1 MLENIMKTKRNI
13 YRISTLWLLLL
24 LMCGLLSWSAIKST
38 RVVRL
43 DAIMRVTDQ
52 TLSPEN
58 RDSMTFAVV
67 SDPHAGDSY
76 QDYEKLI
83 GIVHEVSASGA
94 DYVLLLGD
102 YTATPASIDNIAQ
115 HRARVAKILGGFGGI
130 PTIAVLGNYESWSDP
145 NKWVSELQASGLTVL
160 QNKVSPVLS
169 KNGTVCFRGLGD
181 AFTDKLR
188 FTSFPDSCDGLLRIT
203 LTHDPAG
210 AFSSGIQG
218 IIFAGHTHCG
228 QIKLPLIGSLWIPS
242 EAPIKATCGLYED
255 TIRTLWV
262 SSGVGTS
269 ILPVRFGAQANW
281 DFVTIQPE
289 ETVYKSERQ

>member
-1 MLENIMKTKRNI
+1 MKTKANI
-13 YRISTLWLLLL
+13 YRILPVWLLLL
-24 LMCGLLSWSAIKST
+24 PVCGLLAWSVIKST
-38 RVVRL
+38 KVERL
-43 DAIMRVTDQ
+43 SAIVSVTDH
-52 TLSPEN
+52 TLSAEN
-58 RDSMTFAVV
+58 QGSVTFAVV
-67 SDPHAGDSY
+67 SDLHAGDSY

-83 GIVHEVSASGA
+83 RIVQEISASGA

-102 YTATPASIDNIAQ
+102 YTASPASIENIAH
-115 HRARVAKILGGFGGI
+115 HRARVTKILGGFGSI

-145 NKWVSELQASGLTVL
+145 NKWVTELQVSGLTVL
-160 QNKVSPVLS
+160 QNKVSVVSS
-169 KNGTVCFRGLGD
+169 KNETVCFRGLGD

-188 FTSFPDSCDGLLRIT
+188 FTAFPDYCEGLLRIT

-210 AFSSGIQG
+210 AFSNGIQG

-228 QIKLPLIGSLWIPS
+228 QIKLPLIGSPWIPS

-255 TIRTLWV
+255 TVRTLWV

-281 DFVTIQPE
+281 DFVTIEP
-289 ETVYKSERQ
+289 R